1 MEEPLLCRRNLEE
14 EKRKITWSGFAEELK
29 AVSYMAVPMVAVSVS
44 HYCLQ
49 VITMIMVGHLG
60 ELPLSG
66 CALGVSFANVTGF
79 SFIFGIAGALET
91 LCGQAY
97 GAQQYQKLGSYT
109 YCSILSLYPI
119 CIPICFSWIFMDKL
133 LVSLGQNPEISVEAG
148 RYAIWLIPALLA
160 YPILQSLIRYLQCQS
175 LVLPMF
181 LSSSAAVLLHT
192 CLCWIL
198 TYKTSMG
205 IAGGAL
211 STGLALWFNVT
222 LLVIYMRYSSACEKS
237 RAFVFKDVLSCVKEI
252 FSYGVPSAAMIC
264 LEWWSFELLILLS
277 GLLPDSMLETSVLSI
292 CMTITTLH
300 FFVPYGIS
308 AAASTRVSN
317 ELGAGNPEAA
327 RLSVIVATVIGL
339 IEPIMVVTV
348 FLSWRH
354 VFGYI
359 FSNEVEVVNYIAQII
374 PLLCISVFMDSL
386 QAVLSGVARGT
397 GWQHIGAYVNLGA
410 YYLVGIPVAACLCF
424 VAKWRGKG
432 LWTGIVSGT
441 TVQAL
446 VLAIVTASIN
456 WQKQANNARER
467 IQEKPVRANNGAA

>member
-1 MEEPLLCRRNLEE
+1 MEHPLLSRRNFEE
-14 EKRKITWSGFAEELK
+14 EKRKITWSGFTAELK

-44 HYCLQ
+44 QYLLQ
-49 VITMIMVGHLG
+49 VISVIMVGHLG

-66 CALGVSFANVTGF
+66 IALGFSFANVTGF
-79 SFIFGIAGALET
+79 SFIFGISGALET

-97 GAQQYQKLGSYT
+97 GAQQYQKIGTYT
-109 YCSILSLYPI
+109 YCSILSLLPV
-119 CIPICFSWIFMDKL
+119 CLPICFCWIFMDKL
-133 LVSLGQNPEISVEAG
+133 LVLLGQNPEIAVEAG
-148 RYAIWLIPALLA
+148 RYSIWLMPALLA

-181 LSSSAAVLLHT
+181 MSSFAAVLLHIP
-192 CLCWIL
+192 LCWIL

-205 IAGGAL
+205 MTGAAL
-211 STGLALWFNVT
+211 STGVALWFNVV

-237 RAFVFKDVLSCVKEI
+237 RAFVFEDVLSCVKEF
-252 FSYGVPSAAMIC
+252 FSYGVPSAVMVC

-292 CMTITTLH
+292 CMTITALH

-327 RLSVIVATVIGL
+327 RLAVIVATIIGL
-339 IEPIMVVTV
+339 IEPIIVAIVL
-348 FLSWRH
+348 FSWRH
-354 VFGYI
+354 AFGYI
-359 FSNEVEVVNYIAQII
+359 FSNEEAVVNYIAEII

-410 YYLVGIPVAACLCF
+410 YYLVGIPVAALLCF
-424 VAKWRGKG
+424 VANLRGKG

-446 VLAIVTASIN
+446 VLALVTASTN
-456 WQKQANNARER
+456 WHKQASNARKRMLEER
-467 IQEKPVRANNGAA
+467 IAANNGAA

>member
-1 MEEPLLCRRNLEE
+1 MEEALLSRNVAEV
-14 EKRKITWSGFAEELK
+14 KRKITWSGFTEELK

-44 HYCLQ
+44 QYLLQ
-49 VITMIMVGHLG
+49 FISMIMVGHLG

-66 CALGVSFANVTGF
+66 IALGFSFANVTGF
-79 SFIFGIAGALET
+79 SFIFGISGALET

-97 GAQQYQKLGSYT
+97 GAQQYQKIGTYT
-109 YCSILSLYPI
+109 YCSILSLFPI
-119 CIPICFSWIFMDKL
+119 CIPICLVWTFMDKL
-133 LVSLGQNPEISVEAG
+133 LVLLGQNPEIAMEAG

-181 LSSSAAVLLHT
+181 LSSFAAVLLHIP
-192 CLCWIL
+192 LCWIL

-205 IAGGAL
+205 MTGAAL
-211 STGLALWFNVT
+211 STGLALWFNVA

-237 RAFVFKDVLSCVKEI
+237 RAFVSKDVFSCVKEF
-252 FSYGVPSAAMIC
+252 FSYGVPSAVMVC

-277 GLLPDSMLETSVLSI
+277 GLLPDSMLETSVLSV
-292 CMTITTLH
+292 CMTITALH

-339 IEPIMVVTV
+339 IEPIMVAIVL
-348 FLSWRH
+348 FSWRH
-354 VFGYI
+354 IFGYI
-359 FSNEVEVVNYIAQII
+359 FSNEEAVVDYIAQII

-410 YYLVGIPVAACLCF
+410 YYLVGIPVAALLCF
-424 VAKWRGKG
+424 VANLRGKG
-432 LWTGIVSGT
+432 LWTGIVCGT

-446 VLAIVTASIN
+446 VLALVTASTN
-456 WQKQANNARER
+456 WQKQASNARER
-467 IQEKPVRANNGAA
+467 MLEKPTAANNGAA

>member
-292 CMTITTLH
+292 C
-300 FFVPYGIS
+300 
-308 AAASTRVSN
+308 TRVSN

>member
-1 MEEPLLCRRNLEE
+1 MEEALLSRNVERR
-14 EKRKITWSGFAEELK
+14 ITWSGFTEELK

-44 HYCLQ
+44 QYLLQ
-49 VITMIMVGHLG
+49 VISVIIVGHLG
-60 ELPLSG
+60 QLPLSG
-66 CALGVSFANVTGF
+66 IALGFSFANVTGF
-79 SFIFGIAGALET
+79 SFIFGISGALET

-97 GAQQYQKLGSYT
+97 GAQQYQKIGTYT
-109 YCSILSLYPI
+109 YCSILSLFPI
-119 CIPICFSWIFMDKL
+119 CIPISVIWIFMDKL
-133 LVSLGQNPEISVEAG
+133 LVLLGQNPEIAMEAG

-160 YPILQSLIRYLQCQS
+160 YPILQSLVRYLQCQS

-181 LSSSAAVLLHT
+181 LSSFAAVLLHIP
-192 CLCWIL
+192 LCWIL

-205 IAGGAL
+205 MTGAAL
-211 STGLALWFNVT
+211 STGIALWFNVA
-222 LLVIYMRYSSACEKS
+222 LLVVYMRYSSACEKS
-237 RAFVFKDVLSCVKEI
+237 RAFVSKDVFSCVNEF
-252 FSYGVPSAAMIC
+252 FSYGVPSAVMVC

-292 CMTITTLH
+292 CITITALH

-339 IEPIMVVTV
+339 IEPIMVAIV
-348 FLSWRH
+348 FFSWRH
-354 VFGYI
+354 IFGYI
-359 FSNEVEVVNYIAQII
+359 FSNEETVVKYIAQII

-410 YYLVGIPVAACLCF
+410 YYFVGIPVAALLCF
-424 VAKWRGKG
+424 VANLRGKG
-432 LWTGIVSGT
+432 LWAGIVCGT

-446 VLAIVTASIN
+446 VLALVTASTN

-467 IQEKPVRANNGAA
+467 MLEKPIAANNGAVCRSS

>member
-29 AVSYMAVPMVAVSVS
+29 AVSYMAVPMVAVTVS
-44 HYCLQ
+44 QYSLQ
-49 VITMIMVGHLG
+49 VVSMIMVGHLG
-60 ELPLSG
+60 ELPLSA
-66 CALGVSFANVTGF
+66 CALAVSFANVTGF
-79 SFIFGIAGALET
+79 SFIVGMAGALET

-109 YCSILSLYPI
+109 YCSMLSLLPI
-119 CIPICFSWIFMDKL
+119 CIPICFCWIFMDKL
-133 LVSLGQNPEISVEAG
+133 LESLGQNPEIAVEAG
-148 RYAIWLIPALLA
+148 RYAIWLLPALLA
-160 YPILQSLIRYLQCQS
+160 YPFLQSLIRYLQCQS

-192 CLCWIL
+192 CLCWFL

-205 IAGGAL
+205 MAGAAL
-211 STGLALWFNVT
+211 STGLALWFSVI

-237 RAFVFKDVLSCVKEI
+237 RAFVFKEVLSCVKEI

-292 CMTITTLH
+292 CLTIATLH

-327 RLSVIVATVIGL
+327 RLSVIVATIIGL

-348 FLSWRH
+348 LLPWRH

-359 FSNEVEVVNYIAQII
+359 FSNEVEVVNYLAQII
-374 PLLCISVFMDSL
+374 PLICISVFMDSL

-397 GWQHIGAYVNLGA
+397 GWQHIGAYINLGA
-410 YYLVGIPVAACLCF
+410 YYLVGIPVAALLCF

-432 LWTGIVSGT
+432 LCAGIVSGT

-446 VLAIVTASIN
+446 VLALVTASTN

-467 IQEKPVRANNGAA
+467 MQEKPVAANNGAA

>member
-1 MEEPLLCRRNLEE
+1 MEEALLSRNVEE
-14 EKRKITWSGFAEELK
+14 VKRKITWSGFTEELK

-44 HYCLQ
+44 QYLLQ
-49 VITMIMVGHLG
+49 FISMIMVGHLG

-66 CALGVSFANVTGF
+66 IALGFSFANVTGF
-79 SFIFGIAGALET
+79 SFIFGISGALET

-97 GAQQYQKLGSYT
+97 GAQRYQEIGTYT
-109 YCSILSLYPI
+109 YCSILSLFPI
-119 CIPICFSWIFMDKL
+119 CIPICLIWTFMDKL
-133 LVSLGQNPEISVEAG
+133 LVLLGQNPEIAMEAG

-181 LSSSAAVLLHT
+181 LSSFAAVLLHIP
-192 CLCWIL
+192 LCWIL

-205 IAGGAL
+205 MTGAAL
-211 STGLALWFNVT
+211 STGLALWFNVA

-237 RAFVFKDVLSCVKEI
+237 RAFISKDVFSCVKEF
-252 FSYGVPSAAMIC
+252 FSYGVPSAVMVC

-277 GLLPDSMLETSVLSI
+277 GLLPDSMLETSVLSV
-292 CMTITTLH
+292 CMTITALH

-308 AAASTRVSN
+308 AAASN
-317 ELGAGNPEAA
+317 EEA
-327 RLSVIVATVIGL
+327 
-339 IEPIMVVTV
+339 
-348 FLSWRH
+348 
-354 VFGYI
+354 
-359 FSNEVEVVNYIAQII
+359 VVNYIAQII

-410 YYLVGIPVAACLCF
+410 YYLVGIPVAALLCF
-424 VAKWRGKG
+424 VANLRGKG
-432 LWTGIVSGT
+432 LWTGIVCGT

-446 VLAIVTASIN
+446 VLALVTAFTN
-456 WQKQANNARER
+456 WQKQASNARER
-467 IQEKPVRANNGAA
+467 MLEKPIVANNGAA